1 MLDDNLRVL
10 GRRIND
16 LELEIESKKE
26 KIEKLEQEKFDLSEK
41 LSITNSQQDEIRSEI
56 EEEMK
61 FRIDQKEREIRKLK
75 ESLQT

>member
-16 LELEIESKKE
+16 LELELQNKKDQ
-26 KIEKLEQEKFDLSEK
+26 IEKMENEKFDLAEK
-41 LSITNSQQDEIRSEI
+41 LAHVNSQQDNVRSEI

-61 FRIDQKEREIRKLK
+61 FRIDQKEKDIRSLK
-75 ESLQT
+75 